1 MCNVRTKTFY
11 RFGGSIGRGAMN
23 QGASVIE
30 SSRCFVVETDLL
42 CPKTDWPLLMSAR
55 LRALQDSP
63 DAFVATLTAEKK
75 QTPEKWGAHYA
86 GSTWAVARD
95 GDEVVGIACLIA
107 AQPDDP
113 QARFIESVWV
123 TPEHR
128 RRGLVREMLWQ
139 LEGKARIGGA
149 AFLKLWVLETND
161 SAYDAYL
168 KLDFYAV
175 PDRDQ
180 DSWKSR
186 ADGTFVQERL
196 MVKPLL

>member
-1 MCNVRTKTFY
+1 M
-11 RFGGSIGRGAMN
+11 SGAIVIS
-23 QGASVIE
+23 AAVSVAE
-30 SSRCFVVETDLL
+30 ADRWAPVEIVLVGPD
-42 CPKTDWPLLMSAR
+42 DWPVLMPAR
-55 LRALQDSP
+55 LRALRDSP
-63 DAFVATLTAEKK
+63 EAFVATLADEAAQASEQWTA
-75 QTPEKWGAHYA
+75 YYR

-95 GDEVVGIACLIA
+95 ADNEIVGIACLKA
-107 AQPDDP
+107 AQSDDP
-113 QARFIESVWV
+113 RARFIESVWV

-139 LEGKARIGGA
+139 LEGEARADGA